1 MSPEQFDHLENMLE
15 PLITKQS
22 TNFREAISAGEIL
35 ALSLRF
41 LASSESQ
48 QSLSFA

>member
-15 PLITKQS
+15 PLITKLS

-35 ALSLRF
+35 SLTLRF
-41 LASSESQ
+41 LESSESQ